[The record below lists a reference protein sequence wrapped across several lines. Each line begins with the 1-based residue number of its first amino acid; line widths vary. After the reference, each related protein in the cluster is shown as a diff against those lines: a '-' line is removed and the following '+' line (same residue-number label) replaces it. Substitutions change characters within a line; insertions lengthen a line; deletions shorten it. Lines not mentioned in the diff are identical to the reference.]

1 MNEVSFFNASKYL
14 RSYVSGYLHVRQEFI
29 DNTRPLFSPKGASSL
44 VIPLEVS
51 TNTYLAYPNPSDKYL
66 FKKYVPLIFG
76 QMSKVGYVHN
86 LAQFQGFIIVFTPTG
101 LFHFVQGFASDLTDH
116 ILYLEQLGLEELQSK
131 LQAVFV
137 SGRHP
142 SEWIQTLDEVL
153 LDYFDSLPQKK
164 VRVDVS
170 SVADEI
176 LFNKGHLVLDKLVGR
191 VGLNM
196 RTFQIHFKQQVG
208 LTPKLFCRI
217 ARFNSLL
224 NAIHTMLEFDMLT
237 FAVDCGYTDKSHL
250 YKDFKDFMGMTPRQ
264 YLKLY
269 FRVNAEIEQTLLE
282 NHAKYSKKGQ

>member
-1 MNEVSFFNASKYL
+1 MNEVSFFNASKSL
-14 RSYVSGYLHVRQEFI
+14 RSYVSGYLHARYEI
-29 DNTRPLFSPKGASSL
+29 TGNTRPLFSPKGTAAL
-44 VIPLEVS
+44 AIPLEVS
-51 TNTYLAYPNPSDKYL
+51 TNTYLAYPNPSDKYFL
-66 FKKYVPLIFG
+66 KKHVPLLFG
-76 QMSKVGYVHN
+76 QMTKVGYAN
-86 LAQFQGFIIVFTPTG
+86 YATQFQGFVIVFTPTG
-101 LFHFVQGFASDLTDH
+101 LFHFVKGFASDLTDR

-131 LQAVFV
+131 LQAVFA

-153 LDYFDSLPQKK
+153 LDYFDSLPPKK

-224 NAIHTMLEFDMLT
+224 NAIHTTLEFDMLT

-250 YKDFKDFMGMTPRQ
+250 YKDFRDFMGMTPRE
-264 YLKLY
+264 YMKLY
-269 FRVNAEIEQTLLE
+269 FRVNAKIEQTLLD
-282 NHAKYSKKGQ
+282 NQARYSKKED